1 MLQGIEGTNLIDP
14 SINKT
19 TVMPTIDPALNK
31 TTPPFLNKTD
41 IAMMLPAV
49 NKTMSADPAMNK
61 TGIFNKTLM
70 EPADPVINRTQL
82 MPTITLPSKAAIKAN
97 ITAALDPMTAINTT
111 IATAAGFRPSGG
123 GSTGDN
129 AVGFGNVDA
138 GGFNSVPG
146 VQCATGLTQC
156 NGGSTCVNLLSD
168 TGYCGSCTTSCDFY
182 TQVKPAPR
190 IMPPAPYSCR
200 RPSCCAVNWPMIS
213 CAIMTRS
220 ASWQSMHAHGASCP
234 CRHPTHQVSITK
246 LQYSS
251 KCYLLNVLASWVQ
264 VCGNGQC
271 VCNEAGGF
279 RACAARGGRCLN
291 AGCPDGQTA
300 GAASDINVQG
310 TRGMPNA
317 AASMSVVVG

>member
-1 MLQGIEGTNLIDP
+1 MLQGIEGTNLFDP

-19 TVMPTIDPALNK
+19 TVMPTIDPAVNK

-49 NKTMSADPAMNK
+49 NKTITADPAMNK
-61 TGIFNKTLM
+61 TGIFNKTMM
-70 EPADPVINRTQL
+70 EPADPVINRTEL

-156 NGGSTCVNLLSD
+156 NGGPTCVNLLSN

-182 TQVKPAPR
+182 TQVKPASAPCL
-190 IMPPAPYSCR
+190 MPPAPDSCR
-200 RPSCCAVNWPMIS
+200 RPSYCAGNLPMIS
-213 CAIMTRS
+213 CGTRRGS
-220 ASWQSMHAHGASCP
+220 ALWRLPHAHGASRPP
-234 CRHPTHQVSITK
+234 CRHPTHQAK
-246 LQYSS
+246 LQYS
-251 KCYLLNVLASWVQ
+251 AS
-264 VCGNGQC
+264 
-271 VCNEAGGF
+271 AIF
-279 RACAARGGRCLN
+279 
-291 AGCPDGQTA
+291 
-300 GAASDINVQG
+300 
-310 TRGMPNA
+310 
-317 AASMSVVVG
+317 

>member
-1 MLQGIEGTNLIDP
+1 MARYTTPSLIVLAVLASAAFSLTEARDLQQTQGIEGTNLFDP

-19 TVMPTIDPALNK
+19 TVMPTIDPAVNK
-31 TTPPFLNKTD
+31 TMPPFLNKTD

-49 NKTMSADPAMNK
+49 NKTITADPAMNK
-61 TGIFNKTLM
+61 TGIFNKTMM

-111 IATAAGFRPSGG
+111 IATAAAFRPSGG

-182 TQVKPAPR
+182 TQV
-190 IMPPAPYSCR
+190 
-200 RPSCCAVNWPMIS
+200 
-213 CAIMTRS
+213 
-220 ASWQSMHAHGASCP
+220 
-234 CRHPTHQVSITK
+234 
-246 LQYSS
+246 
-251 KCYLLNVLASWVQ
+251 
-264 VCGNGQC
+264 CGNGQC

-291 AGCPDGQTA
+291 AGCPDGQTT
-300 GAASDINVQG
+300 GTASDINVQG

-317 AASMSVVVG
+317 AASMSVTVG

>member
-1 MLQGIEGTNLIDP
+1 MLQGIEGLNLTDT

-31 TTPPFLNKTD
+31 TMPPFLNKTD
-41 IAMMLPAV
+41 IAMMLPAI
-49 NKTMSADPAMNK
+49 NKTMTDDPAINK
-61 TGIFNKTLM
+61 TGNFNKTMM

-138 GGFNSVPG
+138 AGFNSVPG

-156 NGGSTCVNLLSD
+156 NGGPTCVNLLSD

-182 TQVKPAPR
+182 TQVKPASCHL
-190 IMPPAPYSCR
+190 PPAPNSCR
-200 RPSCCAVNWPMIS
+200 RSSLLPKNSPMLTYDSGI
-213 CAIMTRS
+213 RS
-220 ASWQSMHAHGASCP
+220 APQRSMHAHGASCP
-234 CRHPTHQVSITK
+234 CRRRTHQISSAR
-246 LQYSS
+246 LQCSS
-251 KCYLLNVLASWVQ
+251 VLCSETV
-264 VCGNGQC
+264 
-271 VCNEAGGF
+271 
-279 RACAARGGRCLN
+279 AAMQL
-291 AGCPDGQTA
+291 
-300 GAASDINVQG
+300 SV
-310 TRGMPNA
+310 
-317 AASMSVVVG
+317 MS